1 MYRGIPFR
9 TFFVTIFLVAFI
21 LLVVVLSSLRG
32 HQAAMRN
39 LVAERDQR
47 SVDLLS
53 SLIGEQLR
61 TIDDPATEL
70 AQILDRSLPDDR
82 STAVFVVD
90 PLGEIIYQ
98 QGHLHDDGAFL
109 VQHAGVAEGLSG
121 ERGILFAPAPD
132 GEHIVAHAP
141 LDVNGWAIIVE
152 EPWQQVLSTQLRV
165 TELAPLTLIP
175 LIAVTLAALWFGQRQ
190 VVTPLRHLAQQ
201 AGQLGNGH
209 FDAIHAPID
218 GISEIRQL
226 QTQFKKMAAKVEQ
239 AQRNLRDYA
248 SAVTLGQEEERKRV
262 ARELHDGAIQTLTVI
277 NQEVKLAQW
286 DNPQGELAEMLA
298 HMEDEIATLMK
309 ELRHMIRDLRPSYLE
324 ELGLVAALETLIKDY
339 RSTWKLPIR
348 FKVEGK
354 EQMLESTESLALYRI
369 TQEALNNVQQ
379 HAAATDVAVYLRF
392 EPSLLRLTIL
402 DNGQGFDPPASF
414 IANSADGHFGLLG
427 AYERAEL
434 IGAHLAVVSAPDDG
448 TEVTISL
455 PRNHKSAAVSQNG
468 MVYALP

>member
-9 TFFVTIFLVAFI
+9 TFFFTIFLAAFV

-53 SLIGEQLR
+53 SMLDEQLK
-61 TIDDPATEL
+61 TSQNQTAEL
-70 AQILDRSLPDDR
+70 AQILDNALPDNR
-82 STAVFVVD
+82 SNAVFVVD
-90 PLGEIIYQ
+90 PNGEIVYQ
-98 QGHLHDDGAFL
+98 QGHLHEDGAFL
-109 VQHAGVAEGLSG
+109 VQHAGVAEGLNG

-132 GEHIVAHAP
+132 GEHIVAYAP
-141 LDVNGWAIIVE
+141 LAVNGWAIIVE
-152 EPWQQVLSTQLRV
+152 EPWQQVLTTQLRV
-165 TELAPLTLIP
+165 TEVAPLTLIP
-175 LIAVTLAALWFGQRQ
+175 LIAVMLGALWFGQRQ
-190 VVTPLRHLAQQ
+190 VVTPLRHLSQQ
-201 AGQLGNGH
+201 AAQLGNGY

-218 GISEIRQL
+218 GISEVRQL
-226 QTQFKKMAAKVEQ
+226 QAQFKQMAAKVEQ

-286 DNPQGELAEMLA
+286 DNPQGELADILA
-298 HMEDEIATLMK
+298 HMEDEIATLTK

-324 ELGLVAALETLIKDY
+324 ELGLVAALETLIKSY
-339 RSTWKLPIR
+339 RSAWEMPIR

-354 EQMLESTESLALYRI
+354 ERMLDSAESLTLYRI

-379 HAAATDVAVYLRF
+379 HATATEVAVYLRYELSILWLTISDNGIGF
-392 EPSLLRLTIL
+392 EPP
-402 DNGQGFDPPASF
+402 DSF
-414 IANSADGHFGLLG
+414 IANSAHGHFGLLG

-434 IGAHLAVVSAPDDG
+434 VGAHLTVVSALGNG
-448 TEVTISL
+448 TKLTISL
-455 PRNHKSAAVSQNG
+455 PLSQNSTVASQNG
-468 MVYALP
+468 EGGTL

>member
-1 MYRGIPFR
+1 
-9 TFFVTIFLVAFI
+9 
-21 LLVVVLSSLRG
+21 
-32 HQAAMRN
+32 MRN

-53 SLIGEQLR
+53 SLLNEQL
-61 TIDDPATEL
+61 IDSNNPEVEL
-70 AQILDRSLPDDR
+70 NRLLDNTLLDDR
-82 STAVFVVD
+82 TNAVFVVD
-90 PLGEIIYQ
+90 PTGDIVYQ
-98 QGHLHDDGAFL
+98 QGHLHEDGAFL

-132 GEHIVAHAP
+132 GEHIVAYAP
-141 LDVNGWAIIVE
+141 LAVNGWAIIVE
-152 EPWQQVLSTQLRV
+152 EPWQHVFSTQLRV
-165 TELAPLTLIP
+165 TQIAPLTLIP
-175 LIAVTLAALWFGQRQ
+175 LIVVSLAALWFGQRQ
-190 VVTPLRHLAQQ
+190 VVRPLRHLAQQ
-201 AGQLGNGH
+201 AVQLGNGY

-226 QTQFKKMAAKVEQ
+226 QTQFKKMAGKVQQ

-286 DNPQGELAEMLA
+286 DSPQGELGEMLA
-298 HMEDEIATLMK
+298 HMEDEVAALTND
-309 ELRHMIRDLRPSYLE
+309 LRHMIRDLRPSYLE
-324 ELGLVAALETLIKDY
+324 ELGLVAALEALIKGY
-339 RSTWKLPIR
+339 RAAWEIPIR
-348 FKVEGK
+348 FKVEG
-354 EQMLESTESLALYRI
+354 EERMLDSAESLALYRI

-379 HAAATDVAVYLRF
+379 HAAATEVAVYLLY
-392 EPSLLRLTIL
+392 EPGVLRLTIL
-402 DNGQGFDPPASF
+402 DNGKGFNPPESF

-434 IGAHLAVVSAPDDG
+434 IGAHLAVVSAPGDG

-455 PRNHKSAAVSQNG
+455 PLNYTVATVSQNG

>member
-9 TFFVTIFLVAFI
+9 TFFVTIFLVAFV
-21 LLVVVLSSLRG
+21 LLIVVLSSLRG
-32 HQAAMRN
+32 HQSAMRN

-53 SLIGEQLR
+53 SLLNDRLSDSSDPEAELKR
-61 TIDDPATEL
+61 LLDNALLDDHTN
-70 AQILDRSLPDDR
+70 
-82 STAVFVVD
+82 AVFVVD
-90 PLGEIIYQ
+90 PTGDIVYQ
-98 QGHLHDDGAFL
+98 QGHLHEEGAYL

-132 GEHIVAHAP
+132 GEHIVAYAP
-141 LDVNGWAIIVE
+141 LAVNGWAIIVE

-165 TELAPLTLIP
+165 TEIAPLTLIP

-190 VVTPLRHLAQQ
+190 VVTPLRHLTQQ
-201 AGQLGNGH
+201 ATQLGNGY

-218 GISEIRQL
+218 GISEVRQL
-226 QTQFKKMAAKVEQ
+226 QTQFKKMAGKVQQ

-286 DNPQGELAEMLA
+286 DNPQGELGDMLA
-298 HMEDEIATLMK
+298 HMEDEIATLTK
-309 ELRHMIRDLRPSYLE
+309 ELRRMIRDLRPSYLE

-339 RSTWKLPIR
+339 RAAWGLPIR

-354 EQMLESTESLALYRI
+354 ERMLDSAESLALYRI

-379 HAAATDVAVYLRF
+379 HAAAADVAVYLLY
-392 EPSLLRLTIL
+392 EPSVLRLTIL
-402 DNGQGFDPPASF
+402 DNGNGFEPPDSF
-414 IANSADGHFGLLG
+414 ISNSADGHFGLLG

-434 IGAHLAVVSAPDDG
+434 IGAHLAVVSAPGDG

-455 PRNHKSAAVSQNG
+455 PLNHNLATVSQNG
-468 MVYALP
+468 IV